1 MGAKFGMLRPE
12 DAADHTVY
20 VMDLEA
26 TGCHF
31 YLMDDWGSFES
42 RPEFTADK
50 LTGIGLYTS
59 DVLSEGHVPVGMES
73 PDTLADTCEK
83 LTNQLRAATVEL
95 WKRTAQ

>member
-12 DAADHTVY
+12 DAAEDTGY

-31 YLMDDWGSFES
+31 YLMDDWSSFES
-42 RPEFTADK
+42 RPEFTAD
-50 LTGIGLYTS
+50 TF
-59 DVLSEGHVPVGMES
+59 
-73 PDTLADTCEK
+73 EK

>member
-1 MGAKFGMLRPE
+1 MLRPG

-42 RPEFTADK
+42 RLEFTAD
-50 LTGIGLYTS
+50 TF
-59 DVLSEGHVPVGMES
+59 
-73 PDTLADTCEK
+73 EK

-95 WKRTAQ
+95 